1 MKKSFILL
9 ITIVVSL
16 LFAACSFDQ
25 QSELE
30 AVSADEEAAET
41 RASNPEMDAKPFIGI
56 GGRMYVDLAVSNN
69 IVYFL
74 HENGNV
80 MRAWLRSSSQD
91 PSTLYRNYNAIDYVT
106 DGSSQWGLI
115 GASDETKRIYVNG
128 DSSTGN
134 YGVYPS
140 DVTYVQGIAGRHID
154 SKRIYIYI
162 KVPNQYFASHVR
174 MGIYDKRISNHNS
187 RITWYSTQY
196 PYGAY
201 CHGLCANGSKLMK
214 WLCYYENKLYRWT
227 APNGSSEIEDLGSY
241 DSHGYTHGGTQ
252 YLNPLGFDYC
262 PYDATY
268 YCLDNTSSESQCIVK
283 LKASD
288 IEW

>member
-9 ITIVVSL
+9 ITVIVSL

-25 QSELE
+25 QGELE
-30 AVSADEEAAET
+30 AISANDEAAGT
-41 RASNPEMDAKPFIGI
+41 RASNPEMDADPFIGI
-56 GGRMYVDLAVSNN
+56 GGQMYVDLAVSDT

-80 MRAWLRSSSQD
+80 MRRWLRSSSTQ
-91 PSTLYRNYNAIDYVT
+91 PGTLYRNYDAIDYIT
-106 DGSSQWGLI
+106 DYYGQWGLI
-115 GASDETKRIYVNG
+115 GASNETQRIYVNG

-140 DVTYVQGIAGRHID
+140 GVTNVQGIAGRRID
-154 SKRIYIYI
+154 SNRLYIYI
-162 KVPNQYFASHVR
+162 KVPNPHFASHVR
-174 MGIYDKRISNHNS
+174 MGIYDKRVSSSSS
-187 RITWYSTQY
+187 RITWYSTEY

-201 CHGLCANGSKLMK
+201 CKGLCANGSRLMK
-214 WLCYYENKLYRWT
+214 WLCYYENKVCRWT
-227 APNGSSEIEDLGSY
+227 APNGSSDYEDLGSY
-241 DSHGYTHGGTQ
+241 DSHGYSHGGTQ

-268 YCLDNTSSESQCIVK
+268 YCLDNTSSGSQCIVK
-283 LKASD
+283 LEASEID
-288 IEW
+288 W